1 MDRIIALEDSLEFDH
16 DEIAQTRDALSE
28 LDKIMLANANGL
40 SDIQTMMKENAT
52 MMRENISN
60 VAALREIVDNTSSQV
75 KTLAEALREV
85 AETANNAFCLALGAQ
100 PTIIGHAVKLDALVD
115 DVSRMSLDIDGLCA
129 SYAPPTDNTTKSRTP
144 DPVMVKA

>member
-28 LDKIMLANANGL
+28 LNKIVLANANGL

-60 VAALREIVDNTSSQV
+60 VVALREIVDDTSS
-75 KTLAEALREV
+75 
-85 AETANNAFCLALGAQ
+85 
-100 PTIIGHAVKLDALVD
+100 
-115 DVSRMSLDIDGLCA
+115 
-129 SYAPPTDNTTKSRTP
+129 
-144 DPVMVKA
+144 